1 MLIGEL
7 ARQTGCEV
15 ETIRYYE
22 REGLL
27 SAPLRSSSGYRRYT
41 AEQLGELNF
50 ILHCRSLGMSLADI
64 RNLAAF
70 KADHDHDCE
79 DINLL
84 IDQQI
89 AKVHQQVEALRLL
102 EQQLLAL
109 RDKCHDSRAAADC
122 GILQTLVE
130 AAEGAPCVCHTP
142 FGQDNHGHSQ
152 DYDHATKK
160 NGRSHKDR
168 P

>member
-7 ARQTGCEV
+7 AKKTGCEV

-27 SAPLRSSSGYRRYT
+27 SAPQRSASGYRHYN

-70 KADHDHDCE
+70 KADHEHDCE

-109 RDKCHDSRAAADC
+109 RDKCHDSHAAADC

-130 AAEGAPCVCHTP
+130 AAEGEPCVCHTP
-142 FGQDNHGHSQ
+142 FGQDNHGHSH
-152 DYDHATKK
+152 DHDHAAKK
-160 NGRSHKDR
+160 NGRTQKGR

>member
-27 SAPLRSSSGYRRYT
+27 SSPQRSASGYRRYT

-64 RNLAAF
+64 RTLSAF
-70 KADHDHDCE
+70 KSDRTQACDEVNH
-79 DINLL
+79 L

-89 AKVHQQVEALRLL
+89 GKVHQQVEALRLL
-102 EQQLLAL
+102 EQQLLSL
-109 RDKCHDSRAAADC
+109 RDKCHDRHTIADC
-122 GILQTLVE
+122 GIVQTLEE
-130 AAEGAPCVCHTP
+130 AAEGAPCACHTP
-142 FGQDNHGHSQ
+142 FGQDGPLHP
-152 DYDHATKK
+152 TTL
-160 NGRSHKDR
+160 
-168 P
+168 